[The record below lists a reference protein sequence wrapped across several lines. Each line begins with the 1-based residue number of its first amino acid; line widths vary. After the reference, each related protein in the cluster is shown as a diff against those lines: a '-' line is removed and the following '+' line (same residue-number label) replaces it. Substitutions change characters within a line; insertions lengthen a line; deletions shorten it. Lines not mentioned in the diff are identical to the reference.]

1 MTTQASTPAGADRN
15 LWGRLTGTITGSKRR
30 TEQVQHLG
38 IHALLIL
45 GAIVVMIPLAWMV
58 STSFKAPNQVKVF
71 PPIWIPNPF
80 VWENY
85 VRAVTIYPVPFYIF
99 IWNTFFYSAMVTIGT
114 ILSNMTV
121 AYAFARL
128 RVPFSRVLFMIVLAT
143 MMLPSQVTM
152 IPLFILFSKLGWVN
166 TYKPLIIPA
175 FFGWAYFVFPAA
187 PVLHDHLASGR
198 RSASTAAA
206 SWESSSASSSRSPS
220 PPSASLAIFAP
231 RSTWNDFMGPLIYL
245 NKLESYLLAIAL
257 SYLQRAR
264 AFRSGASMVVS
275 MIAMLRPRPILHR
288 PAVLH
293 PGDRDYGREGMR
305 RVAG

>member
-128 RVPFSRVLFMIVLAT
+128 RFPFSRVLFMIVLAT

-175 FFGWAYFVFPAA
+175 FFGWAYFVFLLRQFYTTISRELDDAARIDGCGIVGIFFRIILPLAKPAI
-187 PVLHDHLASGR
+187 GI
-198 RSASTAAA
+198 T
-206 SWESSSASSSRSPS
+206 
-220 PPSASLAIFAP
+220 AIFAFS
-231 RSTWNDFMGPLIYL
+231 STWNDFMGPLIYL
-245 NKLESYLLAIAL
+245 NKLESYPLAIAL
-257 SYLQRAR
+257 SYLR
-264 AFRSGASMVVS
+264 GAYRVLWSELMVVS
-275 MIAMLRPRPILHR
+275 MIAMLPPI
-288 PAVLH
+288 VLFFIAQRYYIQ
-293 PGDRDYGREGMR
+293 GIVITGVKG
-305 RVAG
+305 